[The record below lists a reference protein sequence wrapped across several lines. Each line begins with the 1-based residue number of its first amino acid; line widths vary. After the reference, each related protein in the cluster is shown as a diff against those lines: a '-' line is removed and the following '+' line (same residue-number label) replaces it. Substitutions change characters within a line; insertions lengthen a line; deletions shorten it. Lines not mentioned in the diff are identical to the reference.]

1 MDYIINPWWF
11 YLISVVSKINGIAVF
26 LGMSSFVATVLLFI
40 AKYDKILGKIGLYFI
55 EDEFGSS
62 YTNTPEQI
70 KGDRFAFK
78 TVVGIF
84 IISSI
89 VAVVTPSQDTMNK
102 MLIANTLT
110 KQNISAGANF
120 TQDQVSKIIDKIAD
134 AAVKVKEAK

>member
-11 YLISVVSKINGIAVF
+11 YLISVVSNINGIAVF

-40 AKYDKILGKIGLYFI
+40 AKYDKILGKKKSVNQ
-55 EDEFGSS
+55 FGSY

>member
-1 MDYIINPWWF
+1 
-11 YLISVVSKINGIAVF
+11 LISVVSNINGIAVF

-40 AKYDKILGKIGLYFI
+40 TKYDKIFGK
-55 EDEFGSS
+55 EKTVNEFGSS

>member
-11 YLISVVSKINGIAVF
+11 YLISVVSNINGIAVF

-40 AKYDKILGKIGLYFI
+40 AKYDKILGKKKPI
-55 EDEFGSS
+55 DEFGGS

-102 MLIANTLT
+102 MIIANTLT
-110 KQNISAGANF
+110 TENIKGGAEF
-120 TQDQVSKIIDKIAD
+120 TQDQIGKIIDKIAD
-134 AAVKVKEAK
+134 VAVKVKEAK

>member
-11 YLISVVSKINGIAVF
+11 YLISVVSNINGIAVF

-40 AKYDKILGKIGLYFI
+40 AKYDKILGKKKSV
-55 EDEFGSS
+55 DEFGSS

>member
-11 YLISVVSKINGIAVF
+11 YLISVVSNINGIAVF
-26 LGMSSFVATVLLFI
+26 LGMSSFVAIVLLFI
-40 AKYDKILGKIGLYFI
+40 AKYDKILGKEKSIN
-55 EDEFGSS
+55 EFGGS

-110 KQNISAGANF
+110 KQNISAGADF